1 MRAPGGRTSAP
12 EEGMG
17 APGEPTSAP
26 EERMSVPGEPP
37 GAPEEPTGAPAGRTN
52 KNVERGRATRAH
64 LIEVATRLFAEHGYD
79 GTSIDAVL
87 ADSGV
92 SRGSLYHHFAGKE
105 ALFLAVMEEVG
116 ARTGQQGEDVMRDA
130 PDPLAA
136 LRAGGLMWIRM
147 AGDPVVRQIMLID
160 APAVLGL
167 HRWREL
173 DEPVLE
179 LIRGALTYA
188 AEAGRIEHRHV
199 DTFAHIALAAA
210 NEVAMM
216 IARADDPAAALTA
229 GESAFAEFLDR
240 LLG

>member
-1 MRAPGGRTSAP
+1 
-12 EEGMG
+12 
-17 APGEPTSAP
+17 
-26 EERMSVPGEPP
+26 MS
-37 GAPEEPTGAPAGRTN
+37 APAGRAN

-79 GTSIDAVL
+79 GTSIETVL

-116 ARTGQQGEDVMRDA
+116 ARVGQQGDDVMRDA
-130 PDPLAA
+130 PDPIAA
-136 LRAGGLMWIRM
+136 LRAGGLVWIRM

-160 APAVLGL
+160 APAVLGWQ
-167 HRWREL
+167 RWREL

-179 LIRGALTYA
+179 MIGGILAYA

-199 DTFAHIALAAA
+199 DTFAHIMLAAA
-210 NEVAMM
+210 NEVALM

-240 LLG
+240 LLGESVTSG